1 MELLLREGDYV
12 PDGKGGVCRAQ
23 GEEEL
28 LQRVLFKLTARREA
42 FPLLPGLGSALYTL
56 PREKLSDWES
66 LARQYAAQALEDE
79 AGLAVRSVTVTPRDQ
94 GGAHV
99 AVTREGESGLIQA
112 EVVV

>member
-1 MELLLREGDYV
+1 MELMVRDGDYL
-12 PDGKGGVCRAQ
+12 PDEAGGYRRAEGSQ
-23 GEEEL
+23 EL

-99 AVTREGESGLIQA
+99 AVTLEGESGLIQA